1 MNIDT
6 MFKPYNLEKMEHIFG
21 TDRLVEIIPIKEI
34 TE

>member
-6 MFKPYNLEKMEHIFG
+6 MFKPYNLEEMKHIFG
-21 TDRLVEIIPIKEI
+21 NARLVDIIPIKEI